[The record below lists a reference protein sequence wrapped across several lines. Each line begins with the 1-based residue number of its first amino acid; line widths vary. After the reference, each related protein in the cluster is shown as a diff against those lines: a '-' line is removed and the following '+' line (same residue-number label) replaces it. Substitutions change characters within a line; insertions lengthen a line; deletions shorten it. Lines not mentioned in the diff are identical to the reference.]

1 MEPLTQLTENIQLPM
16 EEIRAFCDRWQIQ
29 EFALFGSVLRH
40 DFRPDSDID
49 VLYVF
54 DHNAKRT
61 LFDLVDMKE
70 ELERMFGR
78 KVDLVSR
85 HGIEASRNYLR
96 KQEILSNAITI
107 YEQRTPLSI

>member
-1 MEPLTQLTENIQLPM
+1 MELPPQLLKNIQLPM
-16 EEIRAFCDRWQIQ
+16 EEIKAFCDRWQIT
-29 EFALFGSVLRH
+29 EFALFGSVLRD

-54 DHNAKRT
+54 DDNAKRT

-70 ELERMFGR
+70 ELENLFKR

-96 KQEILSNAITI
+96 KQEILSTAITV
-107 YEQRTPLSI
+107 YEQRTSLSI